1 MDNPDI
7 TDDII
12 EYMIQE
18 VDMDRDGKIN
28 LEEFISMMKIQGSTS
43 SPE

>member
-18 VDMDRDGKIN
+18 VDMDKDGKIN
-28 LEEFISMMKIQGSTS
+28 LQEFI
-43 SPE
+43 

>member
-7 TDDII
+7 TDEII

-18 VDMDRDGKIN
+18 VDLDRDGKIN
-28 LEEFISMMKIQGSTS
+28 LEEFI
-43 SPE
+43 

>member
-28 LEEFISMMKIQGSTS
+28 LEEFI
-43 SPE
+43 